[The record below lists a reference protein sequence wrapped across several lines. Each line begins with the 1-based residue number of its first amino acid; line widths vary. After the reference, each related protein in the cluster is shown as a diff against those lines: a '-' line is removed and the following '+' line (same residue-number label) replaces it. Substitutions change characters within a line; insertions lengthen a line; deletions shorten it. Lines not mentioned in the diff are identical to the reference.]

1 MPREKFEHDLQRL
14 KEEILTLGA
23 MAERSV
29 AESVQALKRRD
40 LAKAQAIMDE
50 DRLINEKRYAI
61 ENETLTVIATQQ
73 PMAGDL
79 RTLAA
84 IFEIATE
91 LERIADYAKGIAHI
105 TVMLGEE
112 PFIKPL
118 EDVPRMADK
127 SCDMLHRALDSFM
140 RQDVDEARR
149 IPPEDFEVDALYE
162 KTYRELIA
170 CIMTDLRTTE
180 QANRLTWVAHNLE
193 RVADRVGNIC
203 ERVVFSITGRG
214 EELDGPIPR

>member
-14 KEEILTLGA
+14 KDEILALGA
-23 MAERSV
+23 MAERAV
-29 AESVQALKRRD
+29 TESVQALKKRD
-40 LAKAQAIMDE
+40 TAKAHAIMD
-50 DRLINEKRYAI
+50 DDKLINEKRYAV
-61 ENETLTVIATQQ
+61 ENETLTLIATQQ

-91 LERIADYAKGIAHI
+91 LERIADYAKGIANV
-105 TVMLGEE
+105 TLSLGEE
-112 PFIKPL
+112 PLIKPL
-118 EDVPRMADK
+118 DDIPRMAAK
-127 SCDMLHRALDSFM
+127 ACDMLHRALDSFM
-140 RQDVDEARR
+140 RQDVEEARG
-149 IPPEDFEVDALYE
+149 IPREDSQVDALYE

-170 CIMTDLRTTE
+170 CIVTDPRTTE
-180 QANRLTWVAHNLE
+180 QANKLTWVAHNLE

-214 EELDGPIPR
+214 EELDGPLT